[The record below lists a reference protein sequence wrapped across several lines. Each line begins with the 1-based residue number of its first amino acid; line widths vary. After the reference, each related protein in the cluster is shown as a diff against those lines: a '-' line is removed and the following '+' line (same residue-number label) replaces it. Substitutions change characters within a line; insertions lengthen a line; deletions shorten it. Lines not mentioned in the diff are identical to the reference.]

1 MYSAIVRL
9 SDGART
15 LSCPA
20 TWLTSW
26 GLEPGQTVR
35 LAFGQRTT
43 SVTLKA
49 NDLNVRAVVSLPP
62 SAQRHLLAP
71 TGVRLGLARQ
81 EDGLRLGPVVGILS
95 SLHLRGGAPAPA
107 RLGPQAAFFA
117 QVCDAGRQR
126 GAVIYVFGPEHIRW
140 ASGSVAAV
148 VRRGR
153 AWGRAILPLP
163 DIVYVRTQTR
173 SSDRRPDV
181 ARCLQRLE
189 KTPGIT
195 VLNSRFFDKWE
206 LHQALSGNEAARR
219 YLPVTRRYA
228 SSRDV
233 SELLASYPRV
243 FLKPAGGSLGK
254 GIIRIT
260 RIPGVGY
267 EYRVSLG
274 TGDRRTV
281 LPSLKAVLR
290 RARAAVG
297 RRRYIVQQG
306 LHLAR
311 LRGSTFDVRL
321 LMQKDARGQWA
332 VSSRVARLAAPDRL
346 ATNVA
351 LGGRAVGSTRVI
363 RAALG
368 SLTPSSQQL
377 NEAGRVLA
385 TALEEG
391 LGHELA
397 EVGIDLGIDRHGR
410 IWVIEANSRP
420 ARYWPWPPP
429 RPIQRSVRGVLA
441 FFLFRTGFLSSE
453 KETRHGEAHR
463 LHRHHGHRPARRSGS
478 EVRRTGAVLREADA
492 SG

>member
-9 SDGART
+9 TDGART

-20 TWLTSW
+20 AWLTTW
-26 GLEPGQTVR
+26 GLQPGQTVR
-35 LAFGQRTT
+35 LAFGQRST
-43 SVTLKA
+43 SVTLA
-49 NDLNVRAVVSLPP
+49 VNDLNTRAVVSLPL
-62 SAQRHLLAP
+62 SSQRHLLAP

-81 EDGLRLGPVVGILS
+81 DEVLRLGPVVGILT
-95 SLHLRGGAPAPA
+95 SLHPRGAAPAPA
-107 RLGPQAAFFA
+107 RLGPQASFFA
-117 QVCDAGRQR
+117 QLCDAGRQR

-148 VRRGR
+148 VRQGRG
-153 AWGRAILPLP
+153 WGRAVLPFP

-189 KTPGIT
+189 KTPGLT
-195 VLNSRFFDKWE
+195 LLNRKFFDKWE
-206 LHQALSGNEAARR
+206 LHQALSGNDAAKR
-219 YLPVTRRYA
+219 YLPVTRRYT

-233 SELLASYPRV
+233 SELLAAYSHV

-260 RIPGVGY
+260 RLPGVGY

-281 LPSLKAVLR
+281 LPNLGSVLR
-290 RARAAVG
+290 RARAAIG

-311 LRGSTFDVRL
+311 LRGSTFDIRM
-321 LMQKDARGQWA
+321 LMQKDTRGQWA

-368 SLTPSSQQL
+368 RLTPSSQQV

-420 ARYWPWPPP
+420 ARSWSWPPQ
-429 RPIQRSVRGVLA
+429 RLIQRSVRGVLG
-441 FFLFRTGFLSSE
+441 FFLFRAGFVSSE
-453 KETRHGEAHR
+453 KETRHGEKHR
-463 LHRHHGHRPARRSGS
+463 LHRHYGHSATQRSGG
-478 EVRRTGAVLREADA
+478 EVRRAGAVLREADA